1 MNVRVV
7 VVLLFVAF
15 AAAAKAAQP
24 KNVILMV
31 GDGLSFAQRM
41 VAETYSRKTGGGSLA
56 MNTMP
61 NHATTST
68 HSASSLVT
76 DSAAA
81 VTAFACGEKTCNG
94 MLGQTPDGRRLESCA
109 ELAKRS
115 GKRVGILTSVTINH
129 ATPAGFYAHSSHR
142 SQFYEIGL
150 QLTESG
156 FDVFMGGGLAGNA
169 DGEKGN
175 VYEIAKANGY
185 VVVEGREGFDSISGM
200 KPGEAKVWWRGG
212 EKTLPYAMDVEED
225 DTSPRLPEMTRRA
238 IELLGDDGF
247 FLMVEGG
254 KIDFAGHANDGAPN
268 LFDTLEFN
276 SAVEVALEY
285 QKSHPD
291 TLVIVT
297 GDHETGG
304 MSLGCSS
311 AGYAFYV
318 ERLGLQKC
326 STEKFKARYHALKD
340 KGATFNEIGSLI
352 EECYGFKFNSGE
364 DDPMALSERD
374 VDSLKRHFISGGLA
388 DKARRI
394 MQSKAGVGW
403 TTCSHTGVPVLT
415 TAIGP
420 GAENFTGLIDNTD
433 IAKTIK
439 SFYWQ
444 YATVQSKD

>member
-1 MNVRVV
+1 MKMRTV
-7 VVLLFVAF
+7 VVLLFIAL
-15 AAAAKAAQP
+15 AASARAAQP

-31 GDGLSFAQRM
+31 GDGMGYAQRM
-41 VAETYSRKTGGGSLA
+41 VAEAYSKKTGGGSLA

-61 NHATTST
+61 NHATTMT

-81 VTAFACGEKTCNG
+81 VTAFSCGEKTCNG
-94 MLGQTPDGRRLESCA
+94 MVGQGPDGRRLESCA
-109 ELAKRS
+109 ELAKKS

-129 ATPAGFYAHSSHR
+129 ATPAGFYAHRPHR
-142 SQFYEIGL
+142 SQLYEIGL
-150 QLTESG
+150 QLPESG
-156 FDVFMGGGLAGNA
+156 FDVFMGGGLAGKF

-185 VVVEGREGFDSISGM
+185 VVVEGREGFDSVSGM
-200 KPGEAKVWWRGG
+200 KPGEAKVWWRGC
-212 EKTLPYAMDVEED
+212 EKALPYAIDVEPD
-225 DTSPRLPEMTRRA
+225 DNAPRLPEMTRRA
-238 IELLGDDGF
+238 IELLGDEGF

-254 KIDFAGHANDGAPN
+254 RIDFAGHANDGAPN

-276 SAVEVALEY
+276 AAVEVALDY
-285 QKSHPD
+285 QKNHPD

-304 MSLGCSS
+304 MSLGCLST
-311 AGYAFYV
+311 GYAFYV

-326 STEKFKARYHALKD
+326 STEEFNARYHALKD
-340 KGATFNEIGSLI
+340 KGATFDEVRSLI
-352 EECYGFKFNSGE
+352 EECYGFRFNSGD
-364 DDPMALSERD
+364 DDPMTLSEQD
-374 VDSLKRHFISGGLA
+374 VNSLMRHFESGGLA

-403 TTCSHTGVPVLT
+403 TTGSHTGVPVLT

-420 GAENFTGLIDNTD
+420 GSENFTGLIDNTD

-439 SFYWQ
+439 SFY
-444 YATVQSKD
+444 